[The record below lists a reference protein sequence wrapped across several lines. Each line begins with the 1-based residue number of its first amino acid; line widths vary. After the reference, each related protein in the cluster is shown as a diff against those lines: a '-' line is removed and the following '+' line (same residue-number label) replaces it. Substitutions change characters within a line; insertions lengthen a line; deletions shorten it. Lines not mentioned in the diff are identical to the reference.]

1 MYKNGFVKVLAAT
14 PNIIVGDIMN
24 NANKILNTLNNTK
37 ASIVVFPEL
46 SLTGYTLS
54 DLFFQE
60 RTITQSL
67 NALEYILKNNQHEGL
82 SAIGM
87 PLEINHVL
95 FNVAVVIQKSKIL
108 GIVPK
113 YFLPNNQEFSEKR
126 WFVSGMNLDIE
137 KIKIFNQEVPIGN
150 IIFKEPSKN
159 IGVGVEICQDLWSIK
174 TPADDLAMAG
184 ANIILNLSASTELV
198 NKDNLRRNAVLD
210 HSRKQMAAY
219 VYTTTGIYESSSEA
233 LFSSHK
239 IIAALGKLINES
251 DPISYN
257 DDYLLADINI
267 NEINYHRRQD
277 SNYRDSVFKNEF
289 KYKIVEFTLKETNKY
304 HFSQPISKT
313 PFIPEN
319 ENELNKIY
327 RILTASL
334 IKKLSSLPANLR
346 KIVIG
351 FSGGLDSTHALIIAY
366 NAFKEMNLP
375 LKDLH
380 VIIMPALASSKQSM
394 EDAITISKKL
404 GITPEIINIQDSVD
418 LHLKDI
424 NHKEIDVTYENAQAR
439 IRTLILM
446 NLANKYQGFV
456 LGTGDLSEI
465 ALGFMT
471 YNGDQMSMYAINS
484 GLPKTLI
491 QALTKYYA
499 KNEYQF
505 IEEELNRIVNKKIS
519 PELLKNQNTED
530 ILGSYL
536 INDFIM
542 YYHLECGLDD
552 NKLIWLIEEVFSLTT
567 EEATTYVNRFINRF
581 YNQQFKRTTMPEG
594 PKVFNLSLSPRKSYI
609 MPSDIIRK

>member
-137 KIKIFNQEVPIGN
+137 KIKILNQEVPIGN

-394 EDAITISKKL
+394 DDAIKISEKL
-404 GITPEIINIQDSVD
+404 GIKPEIINIQDSVD